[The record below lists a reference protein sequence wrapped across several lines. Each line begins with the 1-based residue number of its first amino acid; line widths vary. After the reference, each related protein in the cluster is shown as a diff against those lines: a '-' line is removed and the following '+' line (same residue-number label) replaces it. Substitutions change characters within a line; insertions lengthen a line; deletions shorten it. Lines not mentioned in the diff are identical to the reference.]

1 MHSKD
6 LEAFAAIPD
15 FLIRAAGETPTRRRR
30 LRAKKTAW
38 KVRTATKRLPKAW
51 RGAKT
56 AFVMAYPPVF
66 PTHFP
71 TGYRQVLYLSGKGTV
86 RVREVVWGERRA
98 ATAKLTARE
107 FERSLVM
114 PKIVS

>member
-1 MHSKD
+1 MTD
-6 LEAFAAIPD
+6 LTIPT
-15 FLIRAAGETPTRRRR
+15 FLLRPRADKTIRR
-30 LRAKKTAW
+30 LRTKKTAW
-38 KVRTATKRLPKAW
+38 KVRAATKRLPKAW

-71 TGYRQVLYLSGKGTV
+71 TGYREVLYLSGRKGTV
-86 RVREVVWGERRA
+86 RVREVVSGERRA

-107 FERSLVM
+107 FERSQ
-114 PKIVS
+114 KEG